1 MKTNNFFFPIAV
13 LVFRCVTARKNL
25 ISFSLTSSPESLC
38 LRTCP
43 TGSCCSSGTEQSS
56 FKNEILQLEMKTNMW
71 NSLNSIITFL
81 LVWWRSSPW
90 RNCVSNL
97 FTYWQNKVTVEC
109 SQHVWLLT
117 ALWVN
122 LSKDRPIGQFVQGL
136 TGLWVNMFKGK
147 QVCGSTCPRVNRSV
161 VQHVQ
166 G

>member
-1 MKTNNFFFPIAV
+1 MLANLPYRELLQV
-13 LVFRCVTARKNL
+13 LVQNNWALKMTYFTTALNYQHVTH
-25 ISFSLTSSPESLC
+25 I
-38 LRTCP
+38 
-43 TGSCCSSGTEQSS
+43 G
-56 FKNEILQLEMKTNMW
+56 IQLEMKTNMW

-97 FTYWQNKVTVEC
+97 FTYWQNKVTVQC

-122 LSKDRPIGQFVQGL
+122 LSKGRPIGQFVQGL